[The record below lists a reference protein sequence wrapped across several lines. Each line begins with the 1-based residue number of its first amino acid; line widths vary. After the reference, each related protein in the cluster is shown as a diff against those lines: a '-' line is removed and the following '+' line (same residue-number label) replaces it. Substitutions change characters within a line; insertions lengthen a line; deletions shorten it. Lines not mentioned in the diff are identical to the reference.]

1 MSEDE
6 MIAQLFI
13 FFVAGYETTAT
24 TVTVILN
31 FLAKHPQYIEKI
43 RKEAE
48 QEITDMNRKRI
59 QIFQGI
65 PDDGLLANM
74 CLNPIQVS
82 LLNPFLTHVQC

>member
-1 MSEDE
+1 

-24 TVTVILN
+24 TVTVILH

-48 QEITDMNRKRI
+48 QEITDMNR
-59 QIFQGI
+59 QGFRYSRTSRTTDC
-65 PDDGLLANM
+65 P
-74 CLNPIQVS
+74 
-82 LLNPFLTHVQC
+82 

>member
-1 MSEDE
+1 MSEDG

-48 QEITDMNRKRI
+48 QEITDMNRKGFRY
-59 QIFQGI
+59 FR
-65 PDDGLLANM
+65 
-74 CLNPIQVS
+74 VS
-82 LLNPFLTHVQC
+82 HTTG